1 MKLMFGKTLTF
12 DLTKGKTYR
21 RQIKPEIV
29 KLLLGGRGIG
39 SWLLYRLLP
48 RRIDPLSPDNV
59 LIFSTG
65 PLTGTAA
72 PASSRLAV
80 TAKSP
85 ETGILGGGNCGGF
98 WAPMLRRSGFDV
110 LIIKGRSTRPIYLW
124 ICDSRFEIR
133 DASDLW
139 GMDAIDTQE
148 YLKKIHPRSEVIC
161 IGQAGERLVRFA
173 CIRTG
178 LKNSC
183 GRTGMGAVMGS
194 KNLKAIVTFGTERVE
209 TAFPKELLEESKLCM
224 HKILERKV
232 TRVMSRYGTP
242 FLINILNTLE
252 TLGTRNFQSNYF
264 EHAENISGEELVSKY
279 SSKTVSCFGCPVHCR
294 HSYELEGEIAEGP
307 EFGTLGC
314 LGAKCGVSDMK
325 TLLKANILCNRYGL
339 DTVTTGSLIA
349 WAMECW
355 EKNLLAKFDT
365 ELKLDW
371 GNCNALL
378 TLIDKIA
385 LREGFGNILAEG
397 GLRASKILGKE
408 SKQYLVHVKGLPTEA
423 VDVRWNMGFALGL
436 VTASRGGDH
445 LRSRPTLENLC
456 LPTEVLKK
464 ICGGY
469 VSSDPLSCEG
479 KALMVKWAEELYA
492 VTDSLGICR
501 FVSLWNSPNLLD
513 YSDLAKLLTLTV
525 NIKISV
531 PELKAVGERIVNV
544 ERLYNMREGVT
555 KKDDDLPARFYETP
569 STGKKPALTRGRLKR
584 MLDEYYTLRGWTREG
599 RPKSTKIKELQIHQL
614 SRIPVLQQ

>member
-124 ICDSRFEIR
+124 IYDSRFEIR

-139 GMDAIDTQE
+139 GMDAIDTQKH
-148 YLKKIHPRSEVIC
+148 LKKIHPRSEVIC
-161 IGQAGERLVRFA
+161 IGQAGEKLVRFA

-264 EHAENISGEELVSKY
+264 EHAENISGEELVS
-279 SSKTVSCFGCPVHCR
+279 
-294 HSYELEGEIAEGP
+294 
-307 EFGTLGC
+307 
-314 LGAKCGVSDMK
+314 
-325 TLLKANILCNRYGL
+325 
-339 DTVTTGSLIA
+339 
-349 WAMECW
+349 
-355 EKNLLAKFDT
+355 
-365 ELKLDW
+365 
-371 GNCNALL
+371 
-378 TLIDKIA
+378 
-385 LREGFGNILAEG
+385 
-397 GLRASKILGKE
+397 
-408 SKQYLVHVKGLPTEA
+408 
-423 VDVRWNMGFALGL
+423 
-436 VTASRGGDH
+436 
-445 LRSRPTLENLC
+445 
-456 LPTEVLKK
+456 
-464 ICGGY
+464 
-469 VSSDPLSCEG
+469 
-479 KALMVKWAEELYA
+479 
-492 VTDSLGICR
+492 
-501 FVSLWNSPNLLD
+501 
-513 YSDLAKLLTLTV
+513 
-525 NIKISV
+525 
-531 PELKAVGERIVNV
+531 
-544 ERLYNMREGVT
+544 
-555 KKDDDLPARFYETP
+555 
-569 STGKKPALTRGRLKR
+569 
-584 MLDEYYTLRGWTREG
+584 
-599 RPKSTKIKELQIHQL
+599 
-614 SRIPVLQQ
+614 